1 MKRSVMNRES
11 LKALPTATTVSKG
24 AGPGSGET
32 APEPASKKAG
42 EFEGWPLADLLR
54 TSGQILQA
62 GLRPNADQR
71 SVTPP
76 MIATQTPQAR
86 DEVDRP
92 TSGDRAFHA
101 TLGRFTAGVSPAS
114 LGLAYADW
122 AFHLAASPG
131 KWHQL
136 GEKAAR
142 KAVRLA
148 TYAGQASS
156 DPTSSYCIE
165 PLPQDHRFR
174 AEAWRSWPF
183 NVIHQAF
190 LLNQQWWHSAT
201 TGIGGVSAHHEQV
214 VSFVTR
220 QLLDAIS
227 PANFIATNPEALET
241 TIQ

>member
-32 APEPASKKAG
+32 APEPASKKAA

-76 MIATQTPQAR
+76 MIAPQTPQAR

-190 LLNQQWWHSAT
+190 LLNQQWWRALRGVAMT
-201 TGIGGVSAHHEQV
+201 TWRTAVA
-214 VSFVTR
+214 
-220 QLLDAIS
+220 A
-227 PANFIATNPEALET
+227 A
-241 TIQ
+241 